1 MVGGE
6 KLTVLIYKTEITES
20 QNGHRLVL
28 PANVRALV
36 DDARAFELSV
46 VEEGGKRRLIL
57 EPKKEG

>member
-1 MVGGE
+1 
-6 KLTVLIYKTEITES
+6 VLIYKTEITES